1 MTVVPFEP
9 DKSAKGAKPAIHP
22 AIDGAP
28 KGSLKVTV
36 TYLGMDEAPSG
47 PAVPPPYGQKLALI
61 RAEEPTLSFYR
72 YLYDTVGE
80 PWLWFD
86 RRRVATNV
94 LHETITDPR
103 VEIFVLYVSGVPA
116 GFAELDCRKKKVTDL
131 AYFGLIPD
139 YIGRGLGPFLLDS
152 AIRRAWDRE
161 IDQLTVNT
169 CTFDHPKALSLYQK
183 VGFDVIKQENKIIK
197 DPRPHGILPE
207 SAAPH
212 IPTNRT

>member
-9 DKSAKGAKPAIHP
+9 NKDGQSNKPAIHP
-22 AIDGAP
+22 ALDGAP

-36 TYLGMDEAPSG
+36 TYLGMDQAPAG

-61 RAEEPTLSFYR
+61 RAEQPTLSFYR

-80 PWLWFD
+80 PWLWYE
-86 RRRVATNV
+86 RRRLATHV
-94 LHETITDPR
+94 LNETITDER
-103 VEIFVLYVSGVPA
+103 VEIFVLYASGVPA
-116 GFAELDCRKKKVTDL
+116 GFAELDCRKDKVTDL

-161 IDQLTVNT
+161 IEQLTVNT
-169 CTFDHPKALSLYQK
+169 CTFDHPKALGIYQK
-183 VGFDVIKQENKIIK
+183 AGFDVLRQEHKIVR
-197 DPRPHGILPE
+197 DPRPLGHMPE

-212 IPTNRT
+212 IPISRK